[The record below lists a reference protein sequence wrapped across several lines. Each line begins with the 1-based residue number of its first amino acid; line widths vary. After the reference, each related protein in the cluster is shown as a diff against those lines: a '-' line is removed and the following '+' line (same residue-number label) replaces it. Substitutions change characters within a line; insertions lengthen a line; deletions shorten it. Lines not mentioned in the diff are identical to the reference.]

1 MYVLFVCRVNGAD
14 FIPNNSYDT
23 HGVFSSP
30 RALFMFRSFGH
41 HRSSVL
47 NGGLPAWE
55 AHGFPLESGKHSR
68 GEKGSY
74 PPPKLN
80 EGVIRGE
87 HRCLT
92 DTGYLSPVN
101 SDYEAMVYNSS
112 LNPLKESPAEIVIDA
127 RARGR

>member
-1 MYVLFVCRVNGAD
+1 MFLQKLAVRLFVCSVAKRKFIGTLEDFGISPSSHVVMCVLFVCCVNRAD
-14 FIPNNSYDT
+14 FIPNDSYDT
-23 HGVFSSP
+23 HGIFSSP

-41 HRSSVL
+41 HRSSIL

-68 GEKGSY
+68 GDKGSY

-87 HRCLT
+87 HRCPT
-92 DTGYLSPVN
+92 DT
-101 SDYEAMVYNSS
+101 
-112 LNPLKESPAEIVIDA
+112 
-127 RARGR
+127 